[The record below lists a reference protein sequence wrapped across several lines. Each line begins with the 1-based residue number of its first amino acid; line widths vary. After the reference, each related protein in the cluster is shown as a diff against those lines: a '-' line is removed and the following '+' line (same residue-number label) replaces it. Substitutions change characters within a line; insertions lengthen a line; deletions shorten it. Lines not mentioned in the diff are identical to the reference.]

1 MRKSV
6 TFTRQTL
13 EVANRVAS
21 NEAYR
26 AALISMAGARGA
38 TAVSNTESGRLRQLA
53 DIGASVVAE
62 AAEEVGYKELAV
74 IYGAEGE
81 LYKSFQDP
89 ALAAGPEDS
98 EEDLA
103 KLFEALAPE

>member
-13 EVANRVAS
+13 EVAKRVAS

-26 AALISMAGARGA
+26 AALISKAEAS
-38 TAVSNTESGRLRQLA
+38 TVSKSESGRLRQLA

-62 AAEEVGYKELAV
+62 AAEEVGYRELAV
-74 IYGAEGE
+74 LYAEEGE
-81 LYKSFQDP
+81 LYKSFQDLT
-89 ALAAGPEDS
+89 LAAGPEDS
-98 EEDLA
+98 DEDLA
-103 KLFEALAPE
+103 QLFEALASE